1 MDTRGKLG
9 FVMRIPCG
17 VVLAITPFNF
27 PFYLVIQKIG
37 PALAAGNA
45 VILKPA
51 SQTPLVALRL
61 TELLLE
67 AGLPELGIQTVTGS
81 GRTVGNILCAD
92 SRVRKISFTGSREV
106 GETLTRVAGIKRLS
120 LELGANCPMIVL
132 PDADLELAAQAA
144 SMAGY
149 INAGQVCIS
158 LQRIIV
164 HREVYPDFIDALK
177 PAVESIKIG
186 PPLEEDSRMCAMISP
201 GEVDRVEAWIGEA
214 VRDGARLVSGGDRT
228 DATLVPTI
236 LAEVRPEMRVFR
248 EELFGP
254 AVTMTPAESAE
265 EAIALANRSDYGL
278 AAGLFTRDVN
288 QAMRFAK
295 DAEAGSL
302 HINWTPLWR
311 ADFMPYGGLKGSG
324 IGKEGPRY
332 AIEEMTDAKTI
343 IVHGLE

>member
-1 MDTRGKLG
+1 M
-9 FVMRIPCG
+9 
-17 VVLAITPFNF
+17 
-27 PFYLVIQKIG
+27 
-37 PALAAGNA
+37 
-45 VILKPA
+45 
-51 SQTPLVALRL
+51 
-61 TELLLE
+61 
-67 AGLPELGIQTVTGS
+67 
-81 GRTVGNILCAD
+81 GNILCAD
-92 SRVRKISFTGSREV
+92 PRVRKISFTGSREV

-164 HREVYPDFIDALK
+164 HREVYADFIDALK

-214 VRDGARLVSGGDRT
+214 VNEGARLVSGGDRI

-236 LAEVRPEMRVFR
+236 LADVEPEMRVFR

-254 AVTMTPAESAE
+254 AVTMTPVESAE

-278 AAGLFTRDVN
+278 AAGIFTRDVT

-295 DAEAGSL
+295 YAEAGSL

-343 IVHGLE
+343 IIHGLE